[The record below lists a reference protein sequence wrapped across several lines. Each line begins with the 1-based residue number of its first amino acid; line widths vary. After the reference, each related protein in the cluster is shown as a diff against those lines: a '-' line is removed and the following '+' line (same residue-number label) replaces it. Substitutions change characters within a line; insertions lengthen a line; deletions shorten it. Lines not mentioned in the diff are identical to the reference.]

1 MSPNDSPVNSST
13 SPVSLQGASAVSLM
27 ESSISWNNLQ
37 DKQEK
42 EGKPLKVPFSFKF
55 GPTIALTSTN
65 LKKEKEI
72 NKEEEYS
79 EVSHLT
85 PLRIPRRQDTPEIP

>member
-27 ESSISWNNLQ
+27 ESSISWNPLQ

-72 NKEEEYS
+72 NKEEEDS

-85 PLRIPRRQDTPEIP
+85 PL